1 MNNKDLIKQYIN
13 TGNGIPGEQF
23 NQLNDNNKTSYLRKM
38 ELSVKQDVRYIK
50 YYYGELP
57 EDVQLAAVTQNGNA
71 ISYIKNPSEAVQLA
85 AVTQDGG
92 AIAYIDNPSEQV
104 KMEAVKQDGHAIYY
118 IENPSEQVQ
127 LAAVTQTGD
136 AIEHIVKKGI
146 TPSEVVR
153 LAANQNKN

>member
-13 TGNGIPGEQF
+13 TGNGIPIEQF
-23 NQLNDNNKTSYLRKM
+23 NRLNDNNKTSYLRKM
-38 ELSVKQDVRYIK
+38 ELSIKQDTRYIK

-57 EDVQLAAVTQNGNA
+57 ED
-71 ISYIKNPSEAVQLA
+71 VQLA